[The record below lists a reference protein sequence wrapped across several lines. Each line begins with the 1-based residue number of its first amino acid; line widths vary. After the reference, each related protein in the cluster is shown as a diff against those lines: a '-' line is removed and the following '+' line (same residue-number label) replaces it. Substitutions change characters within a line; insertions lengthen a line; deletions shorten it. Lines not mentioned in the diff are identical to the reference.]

1 MGKYEASNWH
11 TQERVKRFRH
21 GVLLD
26 PLLHLQQKGL
36 KMNIDL
42 ALMIMFSVGAFIGFA
57 IGYSKGHEH
66 GKIQG
71 KIIARRLIKAQ
82 TQHQVS
88 R

>member
-1 MGKYEASNWH
+1 M
-11 TQERVKRFRH
+11 
-21 GVLLD
+21 
-26 PLLHLQQKGL
+26 
-36 KMNIDL
+36 
-42 ALMIMFSVGAFIGFA
+42 ALMGMFSIGSLIGFA

-71 KIIARRLIKAQ
+71 KINARRLIKAQ

>member
-1 MGKYEASNWH
+1 
-11 TQERVKRFRH
+11 
-21 GVLLD
+21 
-26 PLLHLQQKGL
+26 
-36 KMNIDL
+36 MNIDM
-42 ALMIMFSVGAFIGFA
+42 ALMGMFSIGSLIGFA

-71 KIIARRLIKAQ
+71 KINARRLIKAQ

>member
-1 MGKYEASNWH
+1 
-11 TQERVKRFRH
+11 
-21 GVLLD
+21 
-26 PLLHLQQKGL
+26 
-36 KMNIDL
+36 MNIDT
-42 ALMIMFSVGAFIGFA
+42 ALMGMFSIGSLIGFA

-71 KIIARRLIKAQ
+71 KINARRLIKAQ

>member
-1 MGKYEASNWH
+1 MS
-11 TQERVKRFRH
+11 
-21 GVLLD
+21 
-26 PLLHLQQKGL
+26 
-36 KMNIDL
+36 IDM
-42 ALMIMFSVGAFIGFA
+42 ALMGMFSLGSLFGFA

-71 KIIARRLIKAQ
+71 KINARRLIKAQ